1 MVEIRSEQTEDT
13 PLIYEV
19 NKAAFGR
26 PAEADLVDVI
36 RSACSDV
43 LSLVAVSDEQVVGH
57 ILFSPVVVSDTTRR
71 VKGMGLAPMA
81 VLPEFQ
87 RQGIGSKL
95 VETGLR
101 ILGVRNCPFVIVLGH
116 TEYYPRFGFVP
127 ASRHGLGCQWEGV
140 PDEAFMVLVLNKETM
155 SGLSGVA
162 KYRDAF
168 NEAM

>member
-1 MVEIRSEQTEDT
+1 MVEIRSEQTEDI

-43 LSLVAVSDEQVVGH
+43 LSLVAVADEQVVGH
-57 ILFSPVVVSDTTRR
+57 ILFSPVVVSDTTRW
-71 VKGMGLAPMA
+71 VKGMGLAPMV

-87 RQGIGSKL
+87 RQGIGSRL
-95 VETGLR
+95 VETGMR